1 MARLSVR
8 GLLRVLPRAEE
19 RRDEERRDDPRDDPR
34 DDAGLGGRG
43 GKGPIAILTFM
54 VDLNSKHNSELCQLH
69 IPPFEVQH
77 LYNHVCLSIID
88 KKLVLFLVARKEL
101 LRPPQRVVF
110 FHCANKNRLSH
121 TCSYS
126 IVEIQKPC
134 FHIISEWRSNK
145 SARIKLMLAQIRPC
159 MILTFRTRNNLM

>member
-19 RRDEERRDDPRDDPR
+19 RRDEERRDDPRDD
-34 DDAGLGGRG
+34 AGLGGRR

-54 VDLNSKHNSELCQLH
+54 ADLNSKHNSELCQLH

-101 LRPPQRVVF
+101 LRPPQR
-110 FHCANKNRLSH
+110 
-121 TCSYS
+121 
-126 IVEIQKPC
+126 
-134 FHIISEWRSNK
+134 
-145 SARIKLMLAQIRPC
+145 
-159 MILTFRTRNNLM
+159 MILLH